1 MARSKK
7 IEFPGSMG
15 GKLAARVDLPEGE
28 LHAVALFA
36 HCFSCSKDSLAP
48 ARVSRALSAL
58 GFGVLRFDFTGL
70 GGSEGDFANTNFSS
84 NVEDILAA
92 ADWLRQHEKPPALL
106 IGHSLGGAAVLSAAG
121 RIPEAVAVATIGAPA
136 DPAHVAHLF
145 DDAICDIET
154 DGEAAVN
161 LGGRP
166 FTIRQQFLE
175 DLKNQKLL
183 DDVAALKKALIVFH
197 SPLDETV
204 GVENAAEIYNAAR
217 HPKSFVSLDDA
228 DHLLTSKADSTYV
241 AGVLAAWAERYLPA
255 PETAQAA
262 ATASDLPAGMVRVS
276 ESGRG
281 PYGQTVEAGRHRFVA
296 DEPMDIGGLDAGPG
310 PYDLLLAALG
320 ACTSMTLRMYANRKK
335 WPLKR
340 AAVTLSHEKI
350 HAKDCEVCETAE
362 GRVDRI
368 ERWVTLDGEL
378 DAEQRQRLMEIAE
391 RCPVHQTLTSETII
405 IDHPDAG

>member
-1 MARSKK
+1 
-7 IEFPGSMG
+7 MG
-15 GKLAARVDLPEGE
+15 GKLAARVDLPDGE

-48 ARVSRALSAL
+48 ARVSRALSEL

-84 NVEDILAA
+84 NVDDILAA

-106 IGHSLGGAAVLSAAG
+106 IGHSLGGAAVLSAAS

-136 DPAHVAHLF
+136 DPSHVEHLF
-145 DDAICDIET
+145 DDAICEIEE
-154 DGEAAVN
+154 DGEASVD

-166 FTIRQQFLE
+166 FTIRRQFLE
-175 DLKNQKLL
+175 DLANQKLL
-183 DDVAALKKALIVFH
+183 DDVAKLKKALIVFH
-197 SPLDETV
+197 SPLDQTV
-204 GVENAAEIYNAAR
+204 GVENAGHIYNAAK

-228 DHLLTSKADSTYV
+228 DHLLTGKADSLYV
-241 AGVLAAWAERYLPA
+241 ASVLAAWAERYLPA
-255 PETAQAA
+255 PENAEAEAA
-262 ATASDLPAGMVRVS
+262 DGAALPPGTVRVS
-276 ESGRG
+276 ESGMG
-281 PYGQTVEAGRHRFVA
+281 PFGQTVEAGRHRFVA
-296 DEPMDIGGLDAGPG
+296 DEPMDVGGLDGGPG

-340 AAVTLSHEKI
+340 TAITLSHKKI
-350 HAKDCEVCETAE
+350 HAEDCAECETEE

-368 ERWVTLDGEL
+368 ERTVTLEGDL
-378 DAEQRQRLMEIAE
+378 DADQRQRLLEIAE
-391 RCPVHQTLTSETII
+391 RCPVHQTLTSETVI
-405 IDHPDAG
+405 IDRPGET